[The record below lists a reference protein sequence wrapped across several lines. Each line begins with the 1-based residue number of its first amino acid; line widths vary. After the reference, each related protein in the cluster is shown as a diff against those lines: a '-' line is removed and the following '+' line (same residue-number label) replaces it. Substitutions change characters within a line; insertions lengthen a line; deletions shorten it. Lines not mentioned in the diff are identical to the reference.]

1 MKHLIRWAFCALILL
16 AGTSCSTD
24 TDSPTFDNPF
34 DPVNGSG
41 LPVPE
46 SIVVT
51 VGNNQIRLQWSLP
64 EGQSA
69 EDFAVFRK
77 RLDLEPGTAQGTQLI
92 AQVSDTTYVDSGV
105 RNGRTYG
112 YTLAAGQNDQFGP
125 RSEEVD
131 AVPNL
136 FTIVIEDDAPKTRV
150 RTVDISLIGPS
161 QVTAI
166 MIAED
171 QDFTGASW
179 QQAAATITWTVGSG
193 DGVKTVYGRF
203 QLNDGSESFPVS
215 DSIIL
220 DTQAVIQS
228 IDFEG
233 PAVRSPGDLIHFVLN
248 AEEPAGTASV
258 EVPGL
263 FPAVVTLF
271 DDGSN
276 GDRVAG
282 DGVYERDTVI
292 PSATVS
298 HVAVTGRFTDDA
310 GNQASATRAP
320 RTLTVQQSPDPVTV
334 LDLES
339 AVPPAAAA
347 ITVRWSQYQG
357 TDFSAYQVFR
367 SESAPV
373 DSSDRLVR
381 TTPSR
386 SSQDYQ
392 DTDII
397 EGHTYFYRV
406 YVLSSS
412 GLSTGSNTSSLQVPN
427 LRPPDTVEMTT
438 PTATSSTRI
447 ALQWSQSNARDFA
460 SYRIYRNLSGAVTSS
475 DPLISELTDV
485 DQIYLDDTNLVEN
498 TEYFYRVYVLDEGAL
513 SSRSNEVSV
522 FTNNEPPPAVFL
534 GPASPDSG
542 GSVVLNW
549 SQSTAHDFA
558 SYRVYRDVIPTVGTA
573 STLVVEIDERD
584 VNSFRDTELE
594 ASTNYYYRVFVMDD
608 GENPGPMSSG
618 SNTISYLPAN

>member
-1 MKHLIRWAFCALILL
+1 MKQFARLGFCALILL

-24 TDSPTFDNPF
+24 TDAPTFDNPF

-51 VGNNQIRLQWSLP
+51 VGNNQIRLKWSLP

-69 EDFAVFRK
+69 EEFAVFRK
-77 RLDLEPGTAQGTQLI
+77 RLDLETGTSPQTQLI
-92 AQVSDTTYVDSGV
+92 AQVSDTTYIDSGA
-105 RNGRTYG
+105 RNGRVYG
-112 YTLAAGQNDQFGP
+112 YTIAAGQNGQFGT
-125 RSEEVD
+125 RSEQVD

-136 FTIVIEDDAPKTRV
+136 FTIVIDDDAPKTRL
-150 RTVDISLIGPS
+150 RTVDISLTGPS
-161 QVTAI
+161 NVAAI

-179 QQAAATITWTVGSG
+179 QQAAATISWTVTPG
-193 DGVKTVYGRF
+193 DGLKRIYGRF
-203 QLNDGSESFPVS
+203 QLSDGSESFPVS
-215 DSIIL
+215 DSIVL
-220 DTQAVIQS
+220 DTQAVIKS

-233 PAVRSPGDLIHFVLN
+233 SAVRSPGDQIHFVLN
-248 AEEPAGTASV
+248 AEEQAGTASV

-263 FPAVVTLF
+263 FPATVSLF
-271 DDGSN
+271 DDGTN

-282 DGVYERDTVI
+282 DGVYERDILI

-298 HVAVTGRFTDDA
+298 QVAVTGRFTDDA

-320 RTLTVQQSPDPVTV
+320 RTLSVQQSPDPVTV
-334 LDLES
+334 LGLEA

-347 ITVRWSQYQG
+347 ITLRWSQYQG
-357 TDFSAYQVFR
+357 PDFSAYQIFR

-373 DSSDRLVR
+373 DSSDRLIR
-381 TTPSR
+381 TTPSL

-392 DTDII
+392 DTDVI

-406 YVLSSS
+406 YVLNSS
-412 GLSTGSNTSSLQVPN
+412 GLSSGSNTSSLQVPN
-427 LRPPDTVEMTT
+427 LRPPDTVQMTT

-475 DPLISELTDV
+475 DPLIAEMTDV

-498 TEYFYRVYVLDEGAL
+498 TEYFYRVYVLDEGSL
-513 SSRSNEVSV
+513 SSRSNEVSI
-522 FTNNEPPPAVFL
+522 FTKNEPPPAVVL
-534 GPASPDSG
+534 APAAPDSSG
-542 GSVVLNW
+542 GVVLNW
-549 SQSTAHDFA
+549 SESTAHDFA
-558 SYRVYRDVIPTVGTA
+558 SYRLYRDVVPTVGTS
-573 STLVVEIDERD
+573 STLVVEIDDRD
-584 VNSFRDTELE
+584 VYSFRDTELE
-594 ASTNYYYRVFVMDD
+594 ASTTYYYRVFVTDD
-608 GENPGPMSSG
+608 GETPGPISSG
-618 SNTISYLPAN
+618 SNTVSYLPAN